1 MAIDCMNVQLLPK
14 DWQALAMSSYEPVDQ
29 KHNIVGNYR
38 VANCIFPQRMMYS
51 ILNDSNIPDD
61 FRWAFSEIFMLV
73 ERRNLH
79 NYIAIQAEILSRS
92 GKQKK
97 RYYDRIANVLVCD
110 ASKDYCKE
118 LLSLYQKYLSDNE
131 YEVVLEL
138 LEEYIGQNLAE
149 KESRVEIDK
158 TSAELDESKIEED
171 GTDELYLPGTWGK
184 RSAIKQ
190 VEQIWNEIQKEE
202 KKQNIS
208 KIKDLCKEIIRIEE
222 DNGWAIWN
230 YGADK
235 YASMS
240 IKKLSQLAENP
251 NEFLNEIKE
260 LIKAPKYSARW
271 QEVEKLLDVSADMLT
286 KEEKREYHTVIV
298 NHYKEMMSIP
308 ESLIGRYNELRDDEM
323 SVIEASF
330 EMLLNYV
337 IYPQHY
343 ISQKSLEMFSWI
355 MEDNDKLLPLL
366 IKHCQSEN
374 LEIAE
379 ICSCYCLKLAERLN
393 YSLMKELERTENLD
407 VLICQIPWM
416 IVRGNLYLVLKQYT
430 TRSSKLKTCFE
441 KISSIIIE
449 GQNKCD
455 VEEENI
461 IQKKLIA
468 INHQFHCMDD
478 SQFQIICNVAKMDE
492 KLIQELNQDLYN
504 QYVEVICA
512 GFHDSSLQI
521 ILRRK
526 KWYELMNTL
535 QFNYMNKNNVC
546 DTLNALRR
554 VNWTF
559 PLPDAKNAFAKRKFY
574 DIKRLLLE
582 SDSTILNTI
591 FEGEKMVLAYQ
602 GVKLENDNIEI
613 ASLRSFLVSKQMSG
627 QEMVMEVVECIGT
640 YELSDYPSE
649 CNNANSGNVNE
660 ITVSWYPGSMIGYNF
675 SGKMFNSDIL
685 NRAGISMSAVEEGTF
700 IGDREWEKE
709 QSGRPDFYC
718 AYGSI
723 EKSRVDKDTEHKIIV
738 YIEYRCNTMEKE
750 LLVDLDNHT
759 VFFM

>member
-1 MAIDCMNVQLLPK
+1 M
-14 DWQALAMSSYEPVDQ
+14 
-29 KHNIVGNYR
+29 
-38 VANCIFPQRMMYS
+38 
-51 ILNDSNIPDD
+51 
-61 FRWAFSEIFMLV
+61 
-73 ERRNLH
+73 
-79 NYIAIQAEILSRS
+79 
-92 GKQKK
+92 
-97 RYYDRIANVLVCD
+97 LVCD

-416 IVRGNLYLVLKQYT
+416 VRGNLYLVLKQYT

>member
-1 MAIDCMNVQLLPK
+1 M
-14 DWQALAMSSYEPVDQ
+14 
-29 KHNIVGNYR
+29 
-38 VANCIFPQRMMYS
+38 
-51 ILNDSNIPDD
+51 
-61 FRWAFSEIFMLV
+61 
-73 ERRNLH
+73 
-79 NYIAIQAEILSRS
+79 
-92 GKQKK
+92 
-97 RYYDRIANVLVCD
+97 
-110 ASKDYCKE
+110 
-118 LLSLYQKYLSDNE
+118 
-131 YEVVLEL
+131 
-138 LEEYIGQNLAE
+138 
-149 KESRVEIDK
+149 
-158 TSAELDESKIEED
+158 
-171 GTDELYLPGTWGK
+171 
-184 RSAIKQ
+184 
-190 VEQIWNEIQKEE
+190 
-202 KKQNIS
+202 
-208 KIKDLCKEIIRIEE
+208 
-222 DNGWAIWN
+222 
-230 YGADK
+230 
-235 YASMS
+235 
-240 IKKLSQLAENP
+240 AENP

-492 KLIQELNQDLYN
+492 KLIQELNQDL
-504 QYVEVICA
+504 
-512 GFHDSSLQI
+512 
-521 ILRRK
+521 
-526 KWYELMNTL
+526 
-535 QFNYMNKNNVC
+535 
-546 DTLNALRR
+546 
-554 VNWTF
+554 
-559 PLPDAKNAFAKRKFY
+559 
-574 DIKRLLLE
+574 
-582 SDSTILNTI
+582 
-591 FEGEKMVLAYQ
+591 
-602 GVKLENDNIEI
+602 
-613 ASLRSFLVSKQMSG
+613 
-627 QEMVMEVVECIGT
+627 
-640 YELSDYPSE
+640 
-649 CNNANSGNVNE
+649 
-660 ITVSWYPGSMIGYNF
+660 
-675 SGKMFNSDIL
+675 
-685 NRAGISMSAVEEGTF
+685 
-700 IGDREWEKE
+700 
-709 QSGRPDFYC
+709 
-718 AYGSI
+718 
-723 EKSRVDKDTEHKIIV
+723 
-738 YIEYRCNTMEKE
+738 
-750 LLVDLDNHT
+750 
-759 VFFM
+759 